1 MYESDFEVPD
11 LLYVAIGCAQGHYE
25 YGKHSEQEYPR
36 FVHSWPGKKVCILI
50 DPSLETPIYAIR
62 EGEPL
67 DTTFICMK
75 QTFEWPSRW
84 QCVQSKSDMEFL
96 YNLIQRVMDTPN
108 AHMIVQDY
116 SGAIIHPSYPI
127 EKFPGIEK
135 KVLFDVTYNNGGCS
149 IDFDKIEI
157 LKDSNGDFIQPMFS
171 KIQDIQKESIARV
184 QAHERYTILSGGVLY
199 LYRTQMGIK
208 EPRDWCT
215 AESVY
220 SSAEQLYHIYG
231 LPLRDTSTKVLRKL
245 LLEVAF
251 DFCAAANTP
260 ITEDSLLKMINSS
273 EYEYNNL
280 LKGLTDIVK
289 KA

>member
-1 MYESDFEVPD
+1 MRMSDFQTPN
-11 LLYVAIGCAQGHYE
+11 LIYVAIGCAQGHYE

-36 FVHSWPGKKVCILI
+36 FVRSWPGNKVCILI
-50 DPSLETPIYAIR
+50 DPALESPIYAIR
-62 EGEPL
+62 EGEPP

-84 QCVQSKSDMEFL
+84 LHEQTKHDMEYL
-96 YNLIQRVMDTPN
+96 YSLIKKVMETPN

-116 SGAIIHPSYPI
+116 SGEIIHPNYPI

-171 KIQDIQKESIARV
+171 KIQDIEKGSIARV

-208 EPRDWCT
+208 EPRDWCIP
-215 AESVY
+215 ESVY
-220 SSAEQLYHIYG
+220 SSAERLYHIYG
-231 LPLRDTSTKVLRKL
+231 LPLHDTSTEVLRKL
-245 LLEVAF
+245 LLAVAF
-251 DFCAAANTP
+251 DFCAATHTP

-273 EYEYNNL
+273 EYEYNDL
-280 LKGLTDIVK
+280 LKRLCDTIK

>member
-1 MYESDFEVPD
+1 MES
-11 LLYVAIGCAQGHYE
+11 
-25 YGKHSEQEYPR
+25 
-36 FVHSWPGKKVCILI
+36 
-50 DPSLETPIYAIR
+50 PIYAIR
-62 EGEPL
+62 EGEPP

-75 QTFEWPSRW
+75 QTFEWPW
-84 QCVQSKSDMEFL
+84 AHAPVEQSKRDMEYL
-96 YNLIQRVMDTPN
+96 YSLIQKVMDTPN

-116 SGAIIHPSYPI
+116 SGAIIHPCYPI
-127 EKFPGIEK
+127 DKFPGIEK

-171 KIQDIQKESIARV
+171 KIQDIEKGSIARV
-184 QAHERYTILSGGVLY
+184 QAYERYTILSGGVLY

-215 AESVY
+215 PESVY
-220 SSAEQLYHIYG
+220 SQAERLYHIYG
-231 LPLRDTSTKVLRKL
+231 LPLHDTSTEVLRKL

-251 DFCAAANTP
+251 DFCATAHTT
-260 ITEDSLLKMINSS
+260 ITEDELINIVNSS
-273 EYEYNNL
+273 NYEYNHL
-280 LKGLTDIVK
+280 LRGLCDTIK